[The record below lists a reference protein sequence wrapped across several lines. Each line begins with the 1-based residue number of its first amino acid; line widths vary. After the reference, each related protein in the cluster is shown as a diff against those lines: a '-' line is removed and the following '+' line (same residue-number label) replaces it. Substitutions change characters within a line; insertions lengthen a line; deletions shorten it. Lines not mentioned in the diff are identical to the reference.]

1 MATTLLE
8 IVSPDRLLLSQPVDM
23 AVIPAAEGE
32 MGVLPGHA
40 PMIVLLQ
47 GGTITLHE
55 GGRPTSQLYVSGG
68 FAEITPE
75 RCTVLADEAIPV
87 SELSRQVADARL
99 ADADAAY
106 ALADKTDIPALDAV
120 MGRQQAARAMVAAAT
135 TA

>member
-1 MATTLLE
+1 MPTLLE

-32 MGVLPGHA
+32 MGVLPGHS

-68 FAEITPE
+68 FAEVTPE

-87 SELSRQVADARL
+87 AEVSRAEAEKRL
-99 ADADAAY
+99 AAAQ
-106 ALADKTDIPALDAV
+106 AAV
-120 MGRQQAARAMVAAAT
+120 TAAGTNVTAYDQAASQVQAARAMLAAAG
-135 TA
+135 AP

>member
-1 MATTLLE
+1 MPTLLE

-32 MGVLPGHA
+32 MGVLPGHSL
-40 PMIVLLQ
+40 MIVLLQ

-68 FAEITPE
+68 FAEVTPE

-87 SELSRQVADARL
+87 AEVSRAEAEKRL
-99 ADADAAY
+99 AAALAAVTVAGTNVAAY
-106 ALADKTDIPALDAV
+106 DLAAGQA
-120 MGRQQAARAMVAAAT
+120 QAARAMLAAAG
-135 TA
+135 AP

>member
-1 MATTLLE
+1 MPTLLE

-32 MGVLPGHA
+32 MGVLPGHS

-55 GGRPTSQLYVSGG
+55 GGRPTSRLYVSGG

-75 RCTVLADEAIPV
+75 RCTVLADEAVPV
-87 SELSRQVADARL
+87 AEVSRAQAEARL
-99 ADADAAY
+99 QAAQAEVTAAGTDVAAY
-106 ALADKTDIPALDAV
+106 DTAAAKV
-120 MGRQQAARAMVAAAT
+120 QAARAMLAAAG
-135 TA
+135 AA